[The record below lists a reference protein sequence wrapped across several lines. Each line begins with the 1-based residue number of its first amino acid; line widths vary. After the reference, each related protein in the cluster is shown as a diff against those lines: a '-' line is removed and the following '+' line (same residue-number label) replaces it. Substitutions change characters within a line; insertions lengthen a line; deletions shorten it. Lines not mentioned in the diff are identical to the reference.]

1 MQFGQSTRRKFISL
15 LGGTAAAWPI
25 AARAQQSER
34 MRRIGVLMNVT
45 PDHPEGKSRLA
56 VFRQALQELGWA
68 DGRNVRVETRGAA
81 GVADNYRKYA
91 AELLGLAPDVVLALT
106 TTAVMELQRA
116 SRTVPIVFTQVIDPV
131 GSGLIASMAR
141 PGGNAT
147 GFTSF
152 EYAISAKWLD
162 LLKEIAPRVTR
173 VAVLRTASAAAGI
186 GQFSA
191 VQTVA
196 PIGMELSAIGTGD
209 AVEVERGI
217 AEFARDPNGGLIVTA
232 SGFGANHPQLI
243 ATLAARHNLPA
254 VYPFR
259 YYVTSGG
266 LICYGPVEREQYRL
280 AASYVDRILRGAKP
294 TDLPVQAPTKYELV
308 INLKTARALGFDVPP
323 TLLARADE
331 VIE

>member
-1 MQFGQSTRRKFISL
+1 
-15 LGGTAAAWPI
+15 
-25 AARAQQSER
+25 
-34 MRRIGVLMNVT
+34 MNVAL
-45 PDHPEGKSRLA
+45 DHPEGKTRLA
-56 VFRQALQELGWA
+56 AFRQALQELGWA

-81 GVADNYRKYA
+81 GHEENIRLSDWRKYA
-91 AELLGLAPDVVLALT
+91 VELVAFAPDVVLALT
-106 TTAVMELQRA
+106 TPAVVELQRA

-131 GSGLIASMAR
+131 GSGLVASMAR

-196 PIGMELSAIGTGD
+196 PIGMELSAIGTRD
-209 AVEVERGI
+209 AAEVERGI

-280 AASYVDRILRGAKP
+280 AASYVDRILKGEQPA
-294 TDLPVQAPTKYELV
+294 DLPVQAPTKYELV
-308 INLKTARALGFDVPP
+308 INLKTAKALGIEVPP
-323 TLLARADE
+323 MLLARADE

>member
-1 MQFGQSTRRKFISL
+1 MRRREFISL
-15 LGGTAAAWPI
+15 VGGAAAAWPL
-25 AARAQQSER
+25 AARTQER
-34 MRRIGVLMNVT
+34 VRLVGVLTNVP
-45 PDHPEGKSRLA
+45 PDHQEGKIRLA
-56 VFRQALQELGWA
+56 AFRQALQELGWA
-68 DGRNVRVETRGAA
+68 DGRNVRIETRGAV
-81 GVADNYRKYA
+81 GRVENYRKPA
-91 AELLGLAPDVVLALT
+91 AELVALAPDAVLAVT
-106 TTAVMELQRA
+106 TTAVVELQQA

-131 GSGLIASMAR
+131 GSGLITSMAR

-152 EYAISAKWLD
+152 DYAISAKWLE
-162 LLKEIAPRVTR
+162 LLKEVAPRVTR
-173 VAVLRTASAAAGI
+173 IAVVRTASAAAGI

-196 PIGMELSAIGTGD
+196 PIGLELSAIGTRD
-209 AVEVERGI
+209 AAEVERGI

-232 SGFGANHPQLI
+232 SGFGANHPNLI
-243 ATLAARHNLPA
+243 AALATRHKLPA

-266 LICYGPVEREQYRL
+266 LICYGPVESEQYRL
-280 AASYVDRILRGAKP
+280 AAGYIDRILRGAKP
-294 TDLPVQAPTKYELV
+294 ADLPVQAPTKYELA
-308 INLKTARALGFDVPP
+308 INLKTAKALGLDVPP

>member
-1 MQFGQSTRRKFISL
+1 L
-15 LGGTAAAWPI
+15 
-25 AARAQQSER
+25 AARAQQAER
-34 MRRIGVLMNVT
+34 MRRIGVLMNVAL
-45 PDHPEGKSRLA
+45 DHPEGKTRLA
-56 VFRQALQELGWA
+56 AFRQALQELGWA

-81 GVADNYRKYA
+81 GHEENIRLSDWRKYA
-91 AELLGLAPDVVLALT
+91 VELVAFAPDVVLALT
-106 TTAVMELQRA
+106 TPAVVELQRA

-131 GSGLIASMAR
+131 GSGLVASMAR

-173 VAVLRTASAAAGI
+173 VAVVRTASAAAGI

-196 PIGMELSAIGTGD
+196 PIGMELSAIGTRD
-209 AVEVERGI
+209 AAEVERGI

-280 AASYVDRILRGAKP
+280 AASYVDRILKGEQPA
-294 TDLPVQAPTKYELV
+294 DLPVQAPTKYELV
-308 INLKTARALGFDVPP
+308 INLKTAKALGIEVPP
-323 TLLARADE
+323 MLLARADE